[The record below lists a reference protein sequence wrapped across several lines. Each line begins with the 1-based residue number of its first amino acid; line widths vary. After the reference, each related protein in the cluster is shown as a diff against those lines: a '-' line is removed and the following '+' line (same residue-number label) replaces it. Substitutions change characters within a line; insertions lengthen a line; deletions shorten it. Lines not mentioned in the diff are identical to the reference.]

1 MYPIQSFQNENERFR
16 SELSTSGL
24 CPDVAFDFRCERA
37 LQSPSYEGAIE
48 EFCREKGHGYIRP
61 KNNATELIFAH
72 VSE

>member
-1 MYPIQSFQNENERFR
+1 MYALISP
-16 SELSTSGL
+16 L
-24 CPDVAFDFRCERA
+24 FDFRCERA

-72 VSE
+72 VSECVFAESHALSTHVHFVSV